1 MSSEE
6 RKYNALS
13 KPPYPDNVK
22 NSFDDV
28 KDAVEAY
35 KNGEFVIVMDDEGRE
50 NEGDLVIPAYGITAE
65 QMAWMIKW
73 TRFVLCYDE

>member
-1 MSSEE
+1 MSSKE

-13 KPPYPDNVK
+13 KEPYPDNVK
-22 NSFDDV
+22 TSFDSV